1 MFGQRILLALQKLH
15 DKKNNLGVSDCLGD
29 LCAFPSRPLRLSLGL
44 ALLLASSSAPA
55 QTAQAEPPEI
65 LTFLGRFHPL
75 LVHIPIGFLFVA
87 FMLEVFSRF
96 QRYRELRHA
105 VTFIL
110 LLGTV
115 SAVATA
121 VMGYFLSL
129 SGGYEA
135 DTLFWHQWLGIG
147 VAALSVLAYVLKV
160 NADRRPAFPGG
171 RVYFPVFVLAVF
183 LTMGAG
189 HYGGALTHGSDYLTQ
204 YMPQPLRTL
213 AGLPPRQKPVQS
225 KPITNLAE
233 AVVYRDIIH
242 PIVETRCVNCHNPNK
257 MKGDL
262 RMDRPEQLVK
272 GGESGPLF
280 VAGNAEGSEMVKRLL
295 LPEEHDDHMPPKGK
309 SQLTKE
315 QVELIRWW
323 IDGGAS
329 FDKTVAQFQ
338 ATPEVKVM
346 LARLTNAA
354 PAENAQGV
362 MALKVPPAPSA
373 VVTQLRKVGMSVMPV
388 AQGSNLLQVKWWK
401 KAEAAGTEP
410 FVLLPKMAQQ
420 VTWLDLSNAQLAAE
434 AWNVLPSLKNLSR
447 LHLQQSNATDAVLV
461 KLKGLSQLEY
471 LNLYGTAVTDAGL
484 KHLEG
489 LSGLKALYLWQTQ
502 VTPEGVRQLQQK
514 LPGLRVDRGWEEK
527 VEKAAAGMLGLP

>member
-1 MFGQRILLALQKLH
+1 MFGQRTFLAFQKLYNSKNSLGFKDRLCAIDTSLLRLLPLSVLLALLH
-15 DKKNNLGVSDCLGD
+15 
-29 LCAFPSRPLRLSLGL
+29 
-44 ALLLASSSAPA
+44 ASPASA
-55 QTAQAEPPEI
+55 QTAGGGEPPEL

-110 LLGTV
+110 LLGTI
-115 SAVATA
+115 SAVVSA

-135 DTLFWHQWLGIG
+135 DTLFWHQWMGIG

-160 NADRRPAFPGG
+160 NADRRPTFPGT

-183 LTMGAG
+183 FTMGAG

-204 YMPQPLRTL
+204 YMPGPLRTL

-242 PIVETRCVNCHNPNK
+242 PIVETRCVNCHNPSK
-257 MKGDL
+257 MKGEL
-262 RMDRPEQLVK
+262 RMDGPEQLVK

-280 VAGNAEGSEMVKRLL
+280 VAGNAAESEMVKRLL

-329 FDKTVAQFQ
+329 FDKTVAQHQ

-346 LARLTNAA
+346 LARLGNGAA
-354 PAENAQGV
+354 EEKPGGV
-362 MALKVPPAPSA
+362 TALKVPPAPGP
-373 VVTQLRKVGMSVMPV
+373 VVAQLRSMGMTVTAV
-388 AQGSNLLQVKWWK
+388 AQGSNLVQVKWWA
-401 KAEAAGTEP
+401 KAGGAGKEP
-410 FVLLPKMAQQ
+410 FVLLPKLAQQ
-420 VTWLDLSNAQLAAE
+420 VTWLDLSNAQLPAE
-434 AWNVLPSLKNLSR
+434 AWDVLPSLKHLSR
-447 LHLQQSNATDAVLV
+447 LHLQQSNANDAVLT
-461 KLKGLSQLEY
+461 KLKGLPHLEY

-484 KHLEG
+484 QHLA
-489 LSGLKALYLWQTQ
+489 GLKTLKSLYLWQTK

-514 LPGLRVDRGWEEK
+514 LPDLRVDRGWEEK
-527 VEKAAAGMLGLP
+527 REKAAAGILGMR

>member
-1 MFGQRILLALQKLH
+1 
-15 DKKNNLGVSDCLGD
+15 
-29 LCAFPSRPLRLSLGL
+29 LRAGWSF
-44 ALLLASSSAPA
+44 ALLLASAQVSA
-55 QTAQAEPPEI
+55 QTPAGGEPPEL

-110 LLGTV
+110 LLGTISAVV
-115 SAVATA
+115 SAVL
-121 VMGYFLSL
+121 GYFLSL

-135 DTLFWHQWLGIG
+135 DTLWWHQWLGIG

-160 NADRRPAFPGG
+160 NADRRPAFPGT

-183 LTMGAG
+183 FTMGAG

-213 AGLPPRQKPVQS
+213 AGLPPRRKPVES

-242 PIVETRCVNCHNPNK
+242 PIVEARCVNCHNPNK

-262 RMDRPEQLVK
+262 RMDGPEQLVK

-280 VAGNAEGSEMVKRLL
+280 VAGNATESEMVKRLL

-329 FDKTVAQFQ
+329 FDKTVAQLQ

-346 LARLTNAA
+346 LARLGNGAA
-354 PAENAQGV
+354 EEKPGGV
-362 MALKVPPAPSA
+362 TALKVPPAPQMLVA
-373 VVTQLRKVGMSVMPV
+373 QLRKLGLTVTPV

-401 KAEAAGTEP
+401 KAEASGKEP
-410 FVLLPKMAQQ
+410 FMLLPKLAQQ
-420 VTWLDLSNAQLAAE
+420 VTWLDLSNAQLPTE
-434 AWNVLPSLKNLSR
+434 AGEVLPALKNLSK
-447 LHLQQSNATDAVLV
+447 LHLQQSNATDDILV
-461 KLKGLSQLEY
+461 KLKGLPHLEY

-484 KHLEG
+484 QHLEG
-489 LSGLKALYLWQTQ
+489 LKSLKSLYLWQTG

-514 LPGLRVDRGWEEK
+514 LPDLHVDRGWEEK
-527 VEKAAAGMLGLP
+527 EKAGKAAAGMVGVR

>member
-1 MFGQRILLALQKLH
+1 LLALLH
-15 DKKNNLGVSDCLGD
+15 VS
-29 LCAFPSRPLRLSLGL
+29 A
-44 ALLLASSSAPA
+44 ASA
-55 QTAQAEPPEI
+55 QTAAGAEPPEI

-87 FMLEVFSRF
+87 FMLEVFSRM

-110 LLGTV
+110 LLGTI
-115 SAVATA
+115 SAVVSA

-129 SGGYEA
+129 SGGYET

-147 VAALSVLAYVLKV
+147 VAALSVVAYVLKA
-160 NADRRPAFPGG
+160 NADRRPAFAAA

-183 LTMGAG
+183 FTMGAG

-204 YMPQPLRTL
+204 YMPGPLRKL
-213 AGLPPRQKPVQS
+213 AGLPPRQKPIQS

-242 PIVETRCVNCHNPNK
+242 PIVEARCVNCHNPSK

-262 RMDRPEQLVK
+262 RMDGPEQLVK

-280 VAGNAEGSEMVKRLL
+280 VAGNAAESEMVKRLL

-323 IDGGAS
+323 IDGGAP
-329 FDKTVAQFQ
+329 FDKTVAQLQ

-346 LARLTNAA
+346 LARLGNGAIEEK
-354 PAENAQGV
+354 PGGV
-362 MALKVPPAPSA
+362 AALKAPPAPQQLVA
-373 VVTQLRKVGMSVMPV
+373 QLQKTGMTVTSV
-388 AQGSNLLQVKWWK
+388 AQGSNLLQVKWWAK
-401 KAEAAGTEP
+401 VDAAGKEP
-410 FVLLPKMAQQ
+410 FVLLPKLAQQ
-420 VTWLDLSNAQLAAE
+420 VTWLDLSNAKLPAE
-434 AWNVLPSLKNLSR
+434 AWNVLPSLTNLTR
-447 LHLQQSNATDAVLV
+447 LHLQGSNATDAALAG
-461 KLKGLSQLEY
+461 LKGLPHLEY

-484 KHLEG
+484 VHLA
-489 LSGLKALYLWQTQ
+489 GLKNLKSLYLWQTK

-514 LPGLRVDRGWEEK
+514 LPDLRVDRGWEEK
-527 VEKAAAGMLGLP
+527 TEKAAAGMLGLQ

>member
-1 MFGQRILLALQKLH
+1 MRAFQKLYIN
-15 DKKNNLGVSDCLGD
+15 KNNLG
-29 LCAFPSRPLRLSLGL
+29 LCALGAFPGRPLRLSMML
-44 ALLLASSSAPA
+44 ALLLASSSASA
-55 QTAQAEPPEI
+55 QTGQAEPPEI

-110 LLGTV
+110 LLGTI
-115 SAVATA
+115 SAVLSA

-129 SGGYEA
+129 GGGYEA

-147 VAALSVLAYVLKV
+147 VAALSVVAYVLKT
-160 NADRRPAFPGG
+160 NADRRPAFPGT

-183 LTMGAG
+183 CTMGAG

-233 AVVYRDIIH
+233 AVVYRDIVH
-242 PIVETRCVNCHNPNK
+242 PIVEARCVSCHNPDK

-262 RMDRPEQLVK
+262 RMDSPEQLVK

-280 VAGNAEGSEMVKRLL
+280 VAGNAGESEMVKRLL

-315 QVELIRWW
+315 QIELVRWW

-329 FDKTVAQFQ
+329 FDKTVAQLQ
-338 ATPEVKVM
+338 ATSEVKVM
-346 LARLTNAA
+346 LARLGNGAA
-354 PAENAQGV
+354 EEKPAGV
-362 MALKVPPAPSA
+362 MALKVPPAPA
-373 VVTQLRKVGMSVMPV
+373 PLLGQLRQMGMGVTPV

-401 KAEAAGTEP
+401 KAESAGKEP
-410 FVLLPKMAQQ
+410 FVLMPKLAQQ
-420 VTWLDLSNAQLAAE
+420 ITWLDLGNAQLPAE
-434 AWNVLPSLKNLSR
+434 AWDVLPALKNLTR
-447 LHLQQSNATDAVLV
+447 LHLQGSNATDAVLA
-461 KLKGLSQLEY
+461 KLKGLPHLEY

-484 KHLEG
+484 QHLG
-489 LSGLKALYLWQTQ
+489 GLKQLKSLYLWQTQ
-502 VTPEGVRQLQQK
+502 VTPEGVKQLQQK
-514 LPGLRVDRGWEEK
+514 LPDLRVDQGWAEK
-527 VEKAAAGMLGLP
+527 AEKAAAGIVGGLGK